1 MDLKL
6 SEAEIV
12 CLRKLE
18 QRVREMFE
26 FTGWEDDVDDEARVA
41 VLRVQDALDNIEA
54 FKRVDSLVKSSVSAG
69 GNDATKT

>member
-18 QRVREMFE
+18 ERVRQMFE
-26 FTGWEDDVDDEARVA
+26 FTGWEDDVDDDARVS
-41 VLRVQDALDNIEA
+41 VLRVQDALDNLDA
-54 FKRVDSLVKSSVSAG
+54 FKRVESLVRSADSAN
-69 GNDATKT
+69 GNKL